1 MEIWR
6 SSDRNKNAVFLRHD
20 VNAAA
25 ESATPT
31 SQWRSSKY
39 GSILLSLR
47 DMTMRRKTD
56 GQQINDGQTPSHRI
70 AYLAVD
76 GPAMITLQHN
86 LIIGRFNHCIIIPL
100 SLRRSTTLTIPTTV
114 PEKTSSSS
122 RTGIWLKTDAI
133 WNWLKAAIKIKS
145 IHLCSNYGVAHQTP
159 DVKYS
164 KYYQI

>member
-1 MEIWR
+1 MQF
-6 SSDRNKNAVFLRHD
+6 FLRHD

-100 SLRRSTTLTIPTTV
+100 SLRRTTTCTDYTDDR
-114 PEKTSSSS
+114 S
-122 RTGIWLKTDAI
+122 REDIIIITYRYLIKNGCDLK
-133 WNWLKAAIKIKS
+133 LIKS
-145 IHLCSNYGVAHQTP
+145 GHKNKVHSPLQQLRRRASDAGCEVQ
-159 DVKYS
+159 
-164 KYYQI
+164 